1 MQGWSPAH
9 AQHPALLPVLPL
21 FQELNCRTVSF
32 RQGDLRYVRQ
42 VQAQELFPR
51 VSVLRYDEALAEQ
64 YHIVALDF
72 PLVHED
78 AAGVEVFAEKNATVL
93 AAGKLVQPKDTQA
106 VVWLKEFHFIQ
117 GGRFA
122 LAATVGDVVAIGD
135 EAQFGQR
142 GDGGLRSQYSDSR
155 TPLRSPTRARLY
167 KFPALSR
174 RRVFP

>member
-1 MQGWSPAH
+1 MPGWSPAH

-78 AAGVEVFAEKNATVL
+78 AAGVEVFAEKNATVTKKIML
-93 AAGKLVQPKDTQA
+93 GA
-106 VVWLKEFHFIQ
+106 VVISPYEMHPLKIANAVATLNEYSNGRGMVVI
-117 GGRFA
+117 GGGGEWPGVLQKPYGKRVKG
-122 LAATVGDVVAIGD
+122 VGEAVAMVKRAVRGEVVAD
-135 EAQFGQR
+135 CE
-142 GDGGLRSQYSDSR
+142 L
-155 TPLRSPTRARLY
+155 
-167 KFPALSR
+167 
-174 RRVFP
+174 